1 MVVAVSGRALAA
13 AARRAGYVP
22 LVADFF
28 ADDDTREIA
37 HACRKLDGL
46 KPGFQWKT
54 LEPALE
60 ALAEEAPLPP
70 LGVICGASK
79 HAYHC
84 RLPGVVARVPL

>member
-1 MVVAVSGRALAA
+1 M
-13 AARRAGYVP
+13 P

-46 KPGFQWKT
+46 KRGFQWKT

-70 LGVICGASK
+70 LGVVCGAGFEDRTHLLSQDRR
-79 HAYHC
+79 A
-84 RLPGVVARVPL
+84 LAAARQRTERGGAGQGP